1 MPLINVGNLDGH
13 VTLTEDEQ
21 LQVIVYS
28 GNGNSVGLVV
38 GEIDD
43 IIEQE
48 LTIQRKSISPD
59 IIGSAIIKDKVTE
72 VLDVENMIKSA
83 DPSFYL

>member
-1 MPLINVGNLDGH
+1 MISEDLDYIAKTPTAT
-13 VTLTEDEQ
+13 VDRQ
-21 LQVIVYS
+21 DM
-28 GNGNSVGLVV
+28 VV

-48 LTIQRKSISPD
+48 LTIQRKSLSPD